1 MDSDLHCITNEFP
14 NHPFYQ
20 LYLDRPNTFDIF
32 NVKHQNANIEPAMS
46 FQRRESLVHSSVFEQ
61 KSQVRIH
68 YSILGLMSFQGYGC
82 VSLRL

>member
-46 FQRRESLVHSSVFEQ
+46 FQRIVQFSSKNHKFAYTIV
-61 KSQVRIH
+61 
-68 YSILGLMSFQGYGC
+68 Y
-82 VSLRL
+82 